1 VIQIP
6 LVVKAAILTSFRSSG
21 GQLSAGTAAVQRRRQ
36 AFCHDISW
44 ACLGGEQVTTAT
56 DAILVWWVATGL
68 FEIRRSSRKF
78 SPLCSD
84 ERKAT
89 DDDID
94 VAVCLSRYCAYV
106 VAKAPVLLPD
116 NAAWTECRY
125 KEVTKDIEAALLLET
140 ADLEAGVYG
149 YLLDHFRSER
159 SHEVLKKGSRLGRQL
174 VEEAEKQG
182 PEGGEEK
189 VWKLLAEFWSEMLL
203 YLAPSDN
210 VKGHIQVLQ
219 RGGELITLLWVLL
232 LHAGI
237 ISRPAPHTPE
247 P

>member
-1 VIQIP
+1 
-6 LVVKAAILTSFRSSG
+6 
-21 GQLSAGTAAVQRRRQ
+21 
-36 AFCHDISW
+36 
-44 ACLGGEQVTTAT
+44 
-56 DAILVWWVATGL
+56 VWWVATGL

-94 VAVCLSRYCAYV
+94 VAVCLSRYCAYA

-174 VEEAEKQG
+174 VEEAEMQG

-237 ISRPAPHTPE
+237 ISRPAPQTPE